1 MNNTDNIFPQIPTRI
16 TYFFINYTS
25 RVKKS
30 IKSNQIDFPRGHF
43 HQCDC
48 GVLLNRLFYIIEYRI
63 VYHCDWFRLSLYVSV
78 GCTPR
83 ESVLTEPIERNAS
96 ASAIGSVTI
105 GRGCHL
111 LILNENSLSNWP
123 WAAFLS
129 VLLNDDSCLKRAVC
143 NGTNSMTVHCGH
155 GDCKVFPLMPVN
167 GSTAMEFYAAY
178 EHDFLPRLSKV
189 INTAHGKRG
198 KV

>member
-1 MNNTDNIFPQIPTRI
+1 MIAV
-16 TYFFINYTS
+16 FFST
-25 RVKKS
+25 
-30 IKSNQIDFPRGHF
+30 
-43 HQCDC
+43 
-48 GVLLNRLFYIIEYRI
+48 
-63 VYHCDWFRLSLYVSV
+63 VYFRLLEIASCTIAIGFGYLCYVSV

-143 NGTNSMTVHCGH
+143 NGTNSMTERCGH

-178 EHDFLPRLSKV
+178 EHDFLTSLSEV
-189 INTAHGKRG
+189 INTIHSRG
-198 KV
+198 KVSVKTNKYRQLQQTKQS